1 MKMRYI
7 FILITLG
14 FCLDRGALVSVEEIS
29 QESILTIQQNLDNDL
44 GGLVPI
50 NAIYGSKMY
59 RIVYETL
66 DGFGDSTLASGV
78 MAIPDSQVESFGIV
92 SWQHG
97 TQIYRQGVQSNSGFD
112 ILSRA
117 ISSTGY
123 VYIAPDYVGLG
134 ISEDIHPYIIKNPSA
149 DSVIDLI
156 RAVRNYFEDD
166 VFKALND
173 QLFLIGYSEGGYATL
188 AAQMVIEQELS
199 DEFNITMSFPMA
211 GPYDLSGTMV
221 DKMLDDNLYGEPF
234 YLPYLI
240 YSYITYYDI
249 MGSVEDYF
257 LPDFVEVIHEQYG
270 GDYGASFL
278 NNYMNENNYNPPK
291 LCMKTDVINEFESNQ
306 NHVLRQVLSNNDLF
320 DWTPQSTTYLFHAL
334 GDELIPYQNSEVA
347 YNTFINNGSLSVYLE
362 LLPESYGGHQAAAP
376 YAILTAYSII
386 EQIKE
391 INYKGDV
398 NSDLVIDISDIIV
411 VINFI
416 INLIDDF
423 DDYELW
429 ASDYN
434 SDIIIDILDIVS
446 IVNHILNLEI

>member
-1 MKMRYI
+1 MKMHYI
-7 FILITLG
+7 FILITLS
-14 FCLDRGALVSVEEIS
+14 FCLDRGALVSVEEIA

-44 GGLVPI
+44 GGQVPI

-59 RIVYETL
+59 RIIYETL

-291 LCMKTDVINEFESNQ
+291 LCMKTDVITEFESNQ

-446 IVNHILNLEI
+446 IVNHILNFEI